1 MRQTVSLPKVDTRQ
15 PLSHLL
21 AARRTVREFTAAPIE
36 LATLATLLWAAQ
48 GVTAKEGLRTA
59 PSAGALYPLELYA
72 VTGGGVRELP
82 AGVYRYQP
90 DRHGLQPLIDGDQ
103 RAALAEAALG
113 QEWLA
118 EAAAVLVVTAIYR
131 RTARKYR
138 ERAVRYVDFEAG
150 HAAQNVC
157 LMAVELGLGAATVG
171 AFDDVSVQRLLVL
184 TDEEQ
189 PLYLLPV
196 GRVVTASSRGV

>member
-15 PLSHLL
+15 PLARLL
-21 AARRTVREFTAAPIE
+21 AARRTVREFAARPIE
-36 LATLATLLWAAQ
+36 FSAFAALLWAAQ
-48 GVTAKEGLRTA
+48 GVTAQEGLRTA
-59 PSAGALYPLELYA
+59 PSAGALYPLELYT
-72 VTGGGVRELP
+72 VTGDGVRELP

-90 DRHGLQPLIDGDQ
+90 DRHALQPLIDGDQ

-113 QEWLA
+113 QGWLA
-118 EAAAVLVVTAIYR
+118 EAAAVLVMTAFYR

-138 ERAVRYVDFEAG
+138 ERAVQYVHLEAG

-157 LMAVELGLGAATVG
+157 LMAVTLGLGAATVG
-171 AFDDVSVQRLLVL
+171 AFDDAGVQRLLVL

-196 GRVVTASSRGV
+196 GPVAG

>member
-15 PLSHLL
+15 PLAHLL
-21 AARRTVREFTAAPIE
+21 AARRTVREFAAKPIE
-36 LATLATLLWAAQ
+36 TSALAALLWAAQ
-48 GVTAKEGLRTA
+48 GVTTKDGLRTA

-72 VTGGGVRELP
+72 VTGDGVRELP

-90 DRHGLQPLIDGDQ
+90 DQHALQPLIDGDQ

-113 QEWLA
+113 QTWLA
-118 EAAAVLVVTAIYR
+118 EAAAALVVTAFYR

-138 ERAVRYVDFEAG
+138 ERAVRYVHLEAG

-157 LMAVELGLGAATVG
+157 LMAVALGLGAATVG
-171 AFDDVSVQRLLVL
+171 AFDDAGVQRLLVL

-189 PLYLLPV
+189 PLYLLAVGPV
-196 GRVVTASSRGV
+196 TG

>member
-1 MRQTVSLPKVDTRQ
+1 MRQLVSLPGIDTRQ
-15 PLSHLL
+15 PLAHLL
-21 AARRTVREFTAAPIE
+21 AARRTVREFVAAPIE
-36 LATLATLLWAAQ
+36 LGVLAALLWAAQ
-48 GVTAKEGLRTA
+48 GITRDDGLRTA

-72 VTGGGVRELP
+72 VTGEQVHDLP

-90 DRHGLQPLIDGDQ
+90 KEHALQVLIRGDQ
-103 RAALAEAALG
+103 RTALAAAARG

-118 EAAAVLVVTAIYR
+118 EAAAVLVLTAFYR

-138 ERAVRYVDFEAG
+138 ERAVQYVHLEAG

-157 LMAVELGLGAATVG
+157 LMAVALGLGAATVG
-171 AFDDVSVQRLLVL
+171 AFDDVRVQKLLVL

-189 PLYLLPV
+189 PLYLLAV
-196 GRVVTASSRGV
+196 GKAAG

>member
-1 MRQTVSLPKVDTRQ
+1 MRQFVSLPGIDTRQ
-15 PLSHLL
+15 PLAHLL
-21 AARRTVREFTAAPIE
+21 AARRTVREFVAAPIE
-36 LATLATLLWAAQ
+36 LGVLAALLWAAQ
-48 GVTAKEGLRTA
+48 GITRDDGLRTA

-72 VTGGGVRELP
+72 VTGEQVRDLP

-90 DRHGLQPLIDGDQ
+90 KEHALQPLISGDQ
-103 RAALAEAALG
+103 RTALAEAALG

-118 EAAAVLVVTAIYR
+118 EAAAVLVVTAFYR

-138 ERAVRYVDFEAG
+138 ERAVQYAHLEAG

-157 LMAVELGLGAATVG
+157 LMAVALGLGTATVG
-171 AFDDVSVQRLLVL
+171 AFNDVGVQKLLVL

-189 PLYLLPV
+189 PLYLLAV
-196 GRVVTASSRGV
+196 GTAAKT

>member
-1 MRQTVSLPKVDTRQ
+1 MGDPAMRPTVSLPKVDTRQ
-15 PLSHLL
+15 PLAHLL
-21 AARRTVREFTAAPIE
+21 AARRTVREFAAAPIE
-36 LATLATLLWAAQ
+36 LGALADLLWAAQ

-72 VTGGGVRELP
+72 VAGDDVHGLP

-90 DRHGLQPLIDGDQ
+90 DRHTLQPLIDGDQ
-103 RAALAEAALG
+103 RAALAEAAHG
-113 QEWLA
+113 QAWLA
-118 EAAAVLVVTAIYR
+118 EAAAVLVVTAFYR

-138 ERAVRYVDFEAG
+138 ERAVQYVHLEAG

-157 LMAVELGLGAATVG
+157 LMAVALGLGAATVG
-171 AFDDVSVQRLLVL
+171 AFDDAGVQRLLVL

-196 GRVVTASSRGV
+196 GPVAG

>member
-1 MRQTVSLPKVDTRQ
+1 MRQLVSLPGIDTRQ
-15 PLSHLL
+15 PLAHLL
-21 AARRTVREFTAAPIE
+21 AARRTVREFVAAPIE
-36 LATLATLLWAAQ
+36 LGVLAALLWAAQ
-48 GVTAKEGLRTA
+48 GITRDDGLRTA

-72 VTGGGVRELP
+72 VTGEQVRDLP

-90 DRHGLQPLIDGDQ
+90 KEHALQVLISGDQ
-103 RAALAEAALG
+103 RAALAEAARG

-118 EAAAVLVVTAIYR
+118 DAAAVLVVTAFYR

-138 ERAVRYVDFEAG
+138 ERAVQYVHLEAG

-157 LMAVELGLGAATVG
+157 LMAVALGLGAATVG
-171 AFDDVSVQRLLVL
+171 AFDDVRVQKLLVL

-189 PLYLLPV
+189 PLYLLAV
-196 GRVVTASSRGV
+196 GKAAG